1 MSLLKTAMATVIDPD
16 ELSADLPVQ
25 LTEYTDDL
33 PQMDDFK
40 SIVLQ
45 QIPLLDVRAQI
56 EFSLGAFETAQNIPL
71 MTDQERHNI
80 GLCYQQKGHN
90 AAVELGHR
98 LVNENARA
106 PRIKAWCT
114 FIDAH
119 PGALLYCFRGGQRS
133 KISQQWLADNGYPI
147 TRLKGGYKAFRR
159 FLIDFLDQIPTLFLE
174 KNIQP
179 IVLAGRTGAGKTIV
193 LQRLEN
199 AIDLEGLAHH
209 RGSAFGRHATPQP
222 TQINFENQLSMALMR
237 FIETPSRNLIIEDE
251 GRNIGS
257 VSMSGDLFSAL
268 KSGPRV
274 VVETPLAE
282 RIEITHQ
289 EYVLQAQTEYSNL
302 ADWVDFMRSAIERIH
317 KRLGGE
323 RHQRVLKAFE
333 AALQL
338 QQQTGATDGHRRW
351 IEILLSEYYDPMYDY
366 QMSKNDSPVIFQGG
380 IDEVVRFLQTYQP
393 NKELA

>member
-1 MSLLKTAMATVIDPD
+1 MSSPKMASTIVMTPD
-16 ELSADLPVQ
+16 DLSEDLPVQ
-25 LTEYTDDL
+25 LTQYSDDL

-40 SIVLQ
+40 SIILNKT
-45 QIPLLDVRAQI
+45 PLLDVRAPL
-56 EFSLGAFETAQNIPL
+56 EFDQGAFETAFNIPL
-71 MTDQERHNI
+71 MNDQERHNI
-80 GLCYQQKGHN
+80 GLCYKQKGHD
-90 AAVELGHR
+90 AAVELGHI

-106 PRIKAWCT
+106 PRIKAWAA
-114 FIDAH
+114 FIDSH

-133 KISQQWLADNGYPI
+133 KISQQWLADSGCQI

-159 FLIDFLDQIPTLFLE
+159 FLIDYLDKIPHLFLE

-193 LQRLEN
+193 LQQLDN
-199 AIDLEGLAHH
+199 AIDLEGLANH
-209 RGSAFGRHATPQP
+209 RGSAFGRHASPQP

-237 FIETPSRNLIIEDE
+237 FIETPHRSLIVEDE

-257 VSMSGDLFSAL
+257 VSMNLEIFTAL
-268 KSGPRV
+268 KSGARI
-274 VVETPLAE
+274 VVETPLTE

-289 EYVLQAQTEYSNL
+289 EYVLQAQAEYSNL
-302 ADWVDFMRSAIERIH
+302 TEWVEFMQGAFGRIH

-333 AALQL
+333 DALQR
-338 QQQTGATDGHRRW
+338 QQETGLTDGHRGW

-366 QMSKNDSPVIFQGG
+366 QMTKNDYPIIFQGS
-380 IDEVVRFLQTYQP
+380 IDEVVSFLKTYQP
-393 NKELA
+393 Q

>member
-1 MSLLKTAMATVIDPD
+1 MSLLGTASASEMNPD

-25 LTEYTDDL
+25 LTEYSDDL
-33 PQMDDFK
+33 PQMEDFK
-40 SIVLQ
+40 SIVLNQ
-45 QIPLLDVRAQI
+45 TPLLDVRAPL
-56 EFSLGAFETAQNIPL
+56 EFNQGAFETAFNIPL
-71 MTDQERHNI
+71 MNDQERHNI
-80 GLCYQQKGHN
+80 GLCYKQKGHD
-90 AAVELGHR
+90 AAVELGHK

-106 PRIKAWCT
+106 PRIKAWVD
-114 FIDAH
+114 FIDSH

-133 KISQQWLADNGYPI
+133 KISQQWLADNGYQI

-159 FLIDFLDQIPTLFLE
+159 FLIDYLDRIPNLFLE

-179 IVLAGRTGAGKTIV
+179 IVLSGRTGAGKTIV
-193 LQRLEN
+193 LQQLDN

-237 FIETPSRNLIIEDE
+237 FIETPHRNLIIEDE

-257 VSMSGDLFSAL
+257 VSMSGELFATL
-268 KSGPRV
+268 KSGPRI

-289 EYVLQAQTEYSNL
+289 EYVLQAQTEYANL
-302 ADWVDFMRSAIERIH
+302 ADWVEFMQGAFGRIH

-333 AALQL
+333 DGLHM
-338 QQQTGATDGHRRW
+338 QQQTGMTDGHRGW

-366 QMSKNDSPVIFQGG
+366 QMTKNDYPVIFQGR
-380 IDEVVRFLQTYQP
+380 IDEVVNFLKTYQP
-393 NKELA
+393 K

>member
-1 MSLLKTAMATVIDPD
+1 
-16 ELSADLPVQ
+16 
-25 LTEYTDDL
+25 LTEYSDDL
-33 PQMDDFK
+33 PQMEDFK
-40 SIVLQ
+40 SIVLNQ
-45 QIPLLDVRAQI
+45 TPLLDVRAPI
-56 EFSLGAFETAQNIPL
+56 EFNQGAFETAQNIPL
-71 MTDQERHNI
+71 MNDQERHDI
-80 GLCYQQKGHN
+80 GICYKQKGHD
-90 AAVELGHR
+90 AAVELGHT
-98 LVNENARA
+98 LVNEQARL
-106 PRIKAWCT
+106 PRIEAWAE
-114 FIDAH
+114 FIDSH

-133 KISQQWLADNGYPI
+133 KISQQWLADHGYQI

-159 FLIDFLDQIPTLFLE
+159 FLIDYLDNLPNLFIE

-179 IVLAGRTGAGKTIV
+179 IILAGRTGAGKTIV
-193 LQRLEN
+193 LQQLEN

-237 FIETPSRNLIIEDE
+237 FIETPHRNLIIEDE

-257 VSMSGDLFSAL
+257 VSMSADLFATL
-268 KSGPRV
+268 KSGPRI

-289 EYVLQAQTEYSNL
+289 EYVLQAQTEYANL
-302 ADWVDFMRSAIERIH
+302 DEWVEFMRGAFGRIH

-333 AALQL
+333 DGLQL
-338 QQQTGATDGHRRW
+338 QLETGATEGHRGW

-366 QMSKNDSPVIFQGG
+366 QMTKSDDPVIFQGS
-380 IDEVVRFLQTYQP
+380 IDEVVSFLKTYQP
-393 NKELA
+393 E

>member
-1 MSLLKTAMATVIDPD
+1 MSSPKTNSATVINPD
-16 ELSADLPVQ
+16 ELAADLPVQ

-45 QIPLLDVRAQI
+45 QIPLLDVRAPL
-56 EFSLGAFETAQNIPL
+56 EFNLGAFESAHNIPL
-71 MTDQERHNI
+71 MNDQERHNI
-80 GLCYQQKGHN
+80 GICYKQKGHD
-90 AAVELGHR
+90 AAVELGHQ
-98 LVNENARA
+98 LVNEQARR
-106 PRIKAWCT
+106 PRIEAWSA
-114 FIDAH
+114 FIDSH

-133 KISQQWLADNGYPI
+133 KISQQWLADNGYQI

-159 FLIDFLDQIPTLFLE
+159 FLIDFLDSMPNLFLE

-179 IVLAGRTGAGKTIV
+179 VVLAGRTGAGKTIV
-193 LQRLEN
+193 LQQLDN
-199 AIDLEGLAHH
+199 AIDLEGLANH

-237 FIETPSRNLIIEDE
+237 FMEIPNRNLIIEDE

-257 VSMSGDLFSAL
+257 VSMSGDLFATL
-268 KSGPRV
+268 KSGPRI
-274 VVETPLAE
+274 VVETPLEE

-289 EYVLQAQTEYSNL
+289 EYVLQAQTEYPELN
-302 ADWVDFMRSAIERIH
+302 DWVEFMQSAFERIH

-333 AALQL
+333 DALQM
-338 QQQTGATDGHRRW
+338 QQETGVTDGHRGW

-366 QMSKNDSPVIFQGG
+366 QMTKNDYPIIFQGS
-380 IDEVVRFLQTYQP
+380 IDEVVRFLKTYEPQ
-393 NKELA
+393 

>member
-1 MSLLKTAMATVIDPD
+1 MSSLGTPSATLINPD
-16 ELSADLPVQ
+16 ELAADLPVE
-25 LTEYTDDL
+25 LTEYSDDL
-33 PQMDDFK
+33 PQMEDFK
-40 SIVLQ
+40 SIVLNQ
-45 QIPLLDVRAQI
+45 TPLLDVRAPL
-56 EFSLGAFETAQNIPL
+56 EFNQGAFETAHNIPL
-71 MTDQERHNI
+71 MNDQERHDI
-80 GLCYQQKGHN
+80 GICYKQKGHD

-106 PRIKAWCT
+106 PRIKAWT
-114 FIDAH
+114 DFIDSH

-133 KISQQWLADNGYPI
+133 KISQQWLADSGYQI

-159 FLIDFLDQIPTLFLE
+159 FLIDFLDSIPALFLE

-193 LQRLEN
+193 LQQLEN
-199 AIDLEGLAHH
+199 AIDLEGLANH

-237 FIETPSRNLIIEDE
+237 FIENPHRNLIIEDE

-257 VSMSGDLFSAL
+257 VSMNLELFTAL
-268 KSGPRV
+268 KSGSRI

-289 EYVLQAQTEYSNL
+289 EYVLQAQAEYSNL
-302 ADWVDFMRSAIERIH
+302 TDWVEFMQSAFGRIH

-333 AALQL
+333 DALQM
-338 QQQTGATDGHRRW
+338 QQETGVTDGHRGW

-366 QMSKNDSPVIFQGG
+366 QMTKNDYPVIFQGS
-380 IDEVVRFLQTYQP
+380 IDEVVSFLKTYQP
-393 NKELA
+393 K